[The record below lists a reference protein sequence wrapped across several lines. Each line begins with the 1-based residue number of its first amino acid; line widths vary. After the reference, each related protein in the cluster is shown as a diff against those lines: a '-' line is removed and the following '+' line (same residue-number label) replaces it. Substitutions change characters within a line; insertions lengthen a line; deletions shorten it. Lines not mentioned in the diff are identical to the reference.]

1 MLICVLVVVDVATV
15 VLCIDSVPISLAADS
30 QLLNI
35 TTGVAVVFSYGVL
48 VAGSEL
54 LIGRPLKLVRNDMG
68 EE

>member
-1 MLICVLVVVDVATV
+1 MLVVVDVATV
-15 VLCIDSVPISLAADS
+15 VLCIDSVPIMAADS

-35 TTGVAVVFSYGVL
+35 TTGVAVVFSYGVV

-54 LIGRPLKLVRNDMG
+54 LIGRPLKLVRNDMA